1 MGRTILCCDKRR
13 YFFAMNNFALT
24 LKNLRVQRGMSQSDL
39 ARLLGVARTTVS
51 SYENGSRNPDNET
64 LIRIATCFQ
73 VSLDYLLGID
83 TSNIDNSSVYSEVLK
98 DIDKLLHSAPI
109 ALEKKKEII
118 TEVRDYFRW
127 KLEHAEQNQ
136 ISEEEE

>member
-1 MGRTILCCDKRR
+1 
-13 YFFAMNNFALT
+13 MNNFALT

-83 TSNIDNSSVYSEVLK
+83 ISNIDNSSVYSEILK

>member
-1 MGRTILCCDKRR
+1 
-13 YFFAMNNFALT
+13 MNNFALT

-83 TSNIDNSSVYSEVLK
+83 ISNIDNSSVYSEVLK

-109 ALEKKKEII
+109 ELEKKKEII

>member
-1 MGRTILCCDKRR
+1 
-13 YFFAMNNFALT
+13 MNNFALT

-39 ARLLGVARTTVS
+39 ARLLGFARTTVS

-83 TSNIDNSSVYSEVLK
+83 ISNIDNSSVYSEVLK

-118 TEVRDYFRW
+118 TEVRDYFHW

>member
-1 MGRTILCCDKRR
+1 
-13 YFFAMNNFALT
+13 MNNFALT

-83 TSNIDNSSVYSEVLK
+83 ISNIDNSSVYSEVLK

>member
-1 MGRTILCCDKRR
+1 
-13 YFFAMNNFALT
+13 MNNFALT